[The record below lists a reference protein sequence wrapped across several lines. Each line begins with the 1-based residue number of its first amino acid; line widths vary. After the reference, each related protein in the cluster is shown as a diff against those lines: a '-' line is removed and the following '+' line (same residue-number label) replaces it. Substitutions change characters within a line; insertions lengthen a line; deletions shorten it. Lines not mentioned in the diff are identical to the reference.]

1 MIQPIRACQ
10 TLHKTG
16 KKTLDSNRGGNQ
28 GCQKAAAALRH
39 PTTARKVE
47 RRGSGTLGQQKEGSG
62 SHRQHKEGKRHTS
75 ELREREAAHLD
86 NRRRAAA
93 HLKTEGEGNGTLRQQ
108 KEGST
113 TPLLRKHTRT

>member
-16 KKTLDSNRGGNQ
+16 KKTLTAIEEVTRVAR
-28 GCQKAAAALRH
+28 KAEAALRH

-62 SHRQHKEGKRHTS
+62 SHRQHKEGS
-75 ELREREAAHLD
+75 
-86 NRRRAAA
+86 
-93 HLKTEGEGNGTLRQQ
+93 GTPQN
-108 KEGST
+108 
-113 TPLLRKHTRT
+113 